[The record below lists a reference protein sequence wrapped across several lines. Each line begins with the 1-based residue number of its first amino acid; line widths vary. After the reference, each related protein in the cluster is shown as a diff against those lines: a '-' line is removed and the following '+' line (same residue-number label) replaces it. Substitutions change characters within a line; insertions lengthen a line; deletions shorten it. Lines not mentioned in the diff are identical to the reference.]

1 MQISIN
7 RKKLQIIFVL
17 SSLLFSL
24 FFLILKFDSS
34 INLILIEGFFVIY
47 FLRRNN
53 ERSLVFFVI
62 CTVLQNL
69 ILILCAPELTKT
81 ETQLI
86 IILKDFF
93 VYINACVYL
102 VRKKIFKIYIID
114 AFFYL
119 FLLICFIHLL
129 VNPKMIVASIASL
142 RQFLIPFFCYYYGK
156 SLNISRQSEKKI
168 ADMFILISIIVC
180 AIGIIFY
187 FFDPE
192 KLWMALGYE
201 KYWANKTGN
210 ISAFSMVNFYTY
222 DLGVRLKRFTSIFAD
237 PLAFAHFIVVGYL
250 LTCYIYPKKLYFVK
264 LLFLVSC
271 VLCFSKFHVVLLAVC
286 IFLKIY
292 SRNRKRE
299 NKQTCLIVAA
309 AFAAVIFIFLISYL
323 NLSTTRTA
331 TGNHLTSL
339 LEGIRSITLFGM
351 GLGKTGWNA
360 LLYGSSNNGKHFGE
374 SFFATISSQL
384 GCVGIIPFYLFII
397 CLIQNNLKYYKKS
410 RYTYIS
416 LILLISVGIESL
428 VSASSISMLG
438 SGIYFI
444 FAGIKKYNS

>member
-86 IILKDFF
+86 IILKEFF

-187 FFDPE
+187 F
-192 KLWMALGYE
+192 
-201 KYWANKTGN
+201 
-210 ISAFSMVNFYTY
+210 
-222 DLGVRLKRFTSIFAD
+222 
-237 PLAFAHFIVVGYL
+237 
-250 LTCYIYPKKLYFVK
+250 
-264 LLFLVSC
+264 
-271 VLCFSKFHVVLLAVC
+271 
-286 IFLKIY
+286 
-292 SRNRKRE
+292 
-299 NKQTCLIVAA
+299 
-309 AFAAVIFIFLISYL
+309 
-323 NLSTTRTA
+323 
-331 TGNHLTSL
+331 
-339 LEGIRSITLFGM
+339 
-351 GLGKTGWNA
+351 
-360 LLYGSSNNGKHFGE
+360 
-374 SFFATISSQL
+374 
-384 GCVGIIPFYLFII
+384 
-397 CLIQNNLKYYKKS
+397 
-410 RYTYIS
+410 
-416 LILLISVGIESL
+416 LILK
-428 VSASSISMLG
+428 SSG
-438 SGIYFI
+438 WP
-444 FAGIKKYNS
+444 